1 MKKSEQ
7 MSKNVYISVVSHNQ
21 QELIEHY
28 YKDIPSTLGEYRIT
42 LAVLDNTGS
51 DRLKSYCEEKGYF
64 YFHDGKQR
72 GFGANHNLMFNT
84 LNPSRDD
91 IFIIAN
97 PDLLIDPQQ
106 LEGMLRSFENSGA
119 DIFTTNMYL
128 DKESGKLDFPDRY
141 FPGILN
147 FPISILTGK
156 RLHYG
161 KRERVTDPDWI
172 SGAFVFFKPESYRK
186 LGGFDEGYFMYCE
199 DIDLCYRA
207 KKMGMKLVMD
217 PDFYVE
223 HDSRMGSR
231 TLFSKNLYWH
241 ISSTVRYLSK
251 NRIFRLLTIA
261 KS

>member
-1 MKKSEQ
+1 MAKK
-7 MSKNVYISVVSHNQ
+7 VYISVVSHNQ
-21 QELIEHY
+21 QDLIAHY
-28 YKDIPSTLGEYRIT
+28 YKDFPHQLGDYEIH
-42 LAVLDNTGS
+42 LALLDNTGS
-51 DRLKSYCEEKGYF
+51 DALKTWCEEHDRF

-72 GFGANHNLMFNT
+72 GFGANHNLMFQ
-84 LNPSRDD
+84 LLEVQDDD

-97 PDLLIDPQQ
+97 PDLLIRPEQ
-106 LEGMLRSFENSGA
+106 LEGMLQSFENSDA
-119 DIFTTNMYL
+119 DIFTTTMYL

-161 KRERVTDPDWI
+161 SRERVENPEWI
-172 SGAFVFFKPESYRK
+172 SGAFIFFKPASYRA
-186 LGGFDEGYFMYCE
+186 LGGFDESYFMYCE

-207 KKMGMKLVMD
+207 KKQGMKLVMD

-241 ISSTVRYLSK
+241 ISSTLRFLVK
-251 NRIFRLLTIA
+251 NRVFKLVTIA
-261 KS
+261 RT